1 MITLHQLRQKK
12 DITHIYNEQNSQP
25 FAAEQAM
32 SRIVAYLHMSIIDR
46 LVAAAY
52 TFHCRLLDLYLKR
65 QFYMEINHER

>member
-1 MITLHQLRQKK
+1 
-12 DITHIYNEQNSQP
+12 
-25 FAAEQAM
+25 M
-32 SRIVAYLHMSIIDR
+32 SRLVAYLHMSIIDR